1 MSSSALR
8 FYLSRFSSEMRVSL
22 SLCPS
27 LSCVC
32 TYVSLCI
39 SLFLSISVDFFIS
52 LSVILFLYTMCMH
65 VCVSVFCLI
74 FVSLYLCLYLSL
86 RVSLSCCLYLSLSVC
101 LLFSISLFLHPCLY
115 LFLFLSLSSSISHPV
130 PPPANTTQHMWAEGL
145 SPFPPN
151 SSPLAA
157 AYSFPIL
164 ASPARPSWALKEGG
178 QRGREGSL
186 VGPPLFA
193 FLGWE
198 AGPVWAF

>member
-1 MSSSALR
+1 MCACLFSVLSLCLCISAST
-8 FYLSRFSSEMRVSL
+8 SRCMFLCLVVSTSL
-22 SLCPS
+22 SLC
-27 LSCVC
+27 
-32 TYVSLCI
+32 
-39 SLFLSISVDFFIS
+39 
-52 LSVILFLYTMCMH
+52 
-65 VCVSVFCLI
+65 
-74 FVSLYLCLYLSL
+74 
-86 RVSLSCCLYLSLSVC
+86 
-101 LLFSISLFLHPCLY
+101 LLFSSSLFLHPCLY